1 MKNYIEITTKDFV
14 LVTLPI
20 ENIIVAMVAIEKKKN
35 RKDRKDDREFFVELA
50 YSTSEIIYFPLESYS
65 EILDKIK
72 KAETE

>member
-20 ENIIVAMVAIEKKKN
+20 ENIIVAMVAIEKKN

-50 YSTSEIIYFPLESYS
+50 YSTSEIIYFPFESYS

>member
-20 ENIIVAMVAIEKKKN
+20 ENIIVAMVAIEKKN
-35 RKDRKDDREFFVELA
+35 RKDDREFFVELA

>member
-20 ENIIVAMVAIEKKKN
+20 ENIIVAMVAIEKKN

>member
-35 RKDRKDDREFFVELA
+35 RKDDREFFVELA
-50 YSTSEIIYFPLESYS
+50 YSTSEIIYFPFESYS

>member
-20 ENIIVAMVAIEKKKN
+20 ENIIVAMVAIKKKKN
-35 RKDRKDDREFFVELA
+35 RKDDREFFVELA
-50 YSTSEIIYFPLESYS
+50 YSTSEIIYFPFESYS

>member
-35 RKDRKDDREFFVELA
+35 RKDDREFFVELA

>member
-20 ENIIVAMVAIEKKKN
+20 ENIIVAMVAIEKKN
-35 RKDRKDDREFFVELA
+35 RKDDREFFVELA
-50 YSTSEIIYFPLESYS
+50 YSTSEIIYFPFESYS